1 MQKYMTAAQR
11 DSAVHAAKKV
21 NPFGCPPS
29 VYRAMQDP
37 LAGTL
42 APLLVAVKKLGPK
55 RVQWGGQGKVG
66 LFYTIS
72 VSNTCWLLDGRRATH
87 GELLKAAKVQDVYE
101 RSSPA
106 SDPFKKLLRPRHP
119 AAVCPRSTPGAAGN
133 SPS

>member
-55 RVQWGGQGKVG
+55 RVQWIGPGRRSG
-66 LFYTIS
+66 LGVPKTE
-72 VSNTCWLLDGRRATH
+72 TCWALDGKRVKHDA
-87 GELLKAAKVQDVYE
+87 LLAAAGVREPYFPGDSK
-101 RSSPA
+101 SSP
-106 SDPFKKLLRPRHP
+106 FTKLLCPRHP
-119 AAVCPRSTPGAAGN
+119 AAVCPRTPGAAGN